1 MRIPA
6 RMKVLPPTLIALLL
20 ATACSDSTG
29 NSGDGNVR
37 VVLRASDQPSL
48 AAAATAAQASDD
60 DDGGHTPLSSVEE
73 ANITFSSM
81 LARNTDGQLIDL
93 GLDLPQ
99 TIDVKAL
106 MNGNELTLDA
116 GSLPP
121 GDYDQLVVVMTQVEL
136 VFANGGAIA
145 LTPPGGGWTSIV
157 RVAPFTVVAGEAI
170 TVELNLKL
178 RGAFR
183 EFGNGFRFFPDFDG
197 HHDDDDDDD

>member
-6 RMKVLPPTLIALLL
+6 KMKALPFTLIALLF
-20 ATACSDSTG
+20 AMACSDSTG
-29 NSGDGNVR
+29 ASDQGNVR
-37 VVLRASDQPSL
+37 VVLRASDESSL
-48 AAAATAAQASDD
+48 AATAAGAQTSDD
-60 DDGGHTPLSSVEE
+60 DDDDGDSAPLSSVEE

-106 MNGNELTLDA
+106 MNGNELTLPA
-116 GSLPP
+116 GSLPA

-136 VFANGGAIA
+136 VFANGGAMS

-157 RVAPFTVVAGEAI
+157 RVAPFTVVEGEEL
-170 TVELNLKL
+170 TVELNLRL
-178 RGAFR
+178 RGAFKQ
-183 EFGNGFRFFPDFDG
+183 FGSGFRFFPDFDG
-197 HHDDDDDDD
+197 RHHHDD